1 MQLTWL
7 DALVFVG
14 FFALVVGFSI
24 SRSRDERNT
33 ADYFLAG
40 RSLPWWMIG
49 FSIVAAN
56 ISTEQIVGM
65 AGQGAG
71 TVGLAVSSWQLMGA
85 ACIVLV
91 AFYFLPRFLQSGVYT
106 MPEYLE
112 YRYHP
117 LCRALM
123 AVYTVAIYVGVTMTA
138 VLYSGALTLH
148 TIFDLPLTTSVWIVG
163 LIAAVYTTWGGLR
176 AVAFADLFQGSGLLL
191 GGLLTTAIGLWAV
204 GGIAPLMEYSGD
216 RLHMILPAD
225 HPDLPW
231 TAVLAG
237 MWIPNFYYTGLNQ
250 FIVQRTLGARDLRQ
264 GQMGILFAASLWL
277 LVPFAIV
284 LPGIISH
291 QLYGASLSSADQA
304 YPMLI
309 RNLIPAGVRS
319 LLLAFLV
326 GAVVSSLASMLN
338 SASTIFTL
346 DLYRRRWRPQ
356 AGERHLVRVGRVMTV
371 VFVVIGCCIAPQL
384 GHPRFRGVFN
394 FIQEFQGY
402 ISPGILA
409 AFVFGFVVRRAP
421 AAAGVAALSI
431 SAPLYGLLQ
440 WRCAELHFLVRMA
453 LTFGAVIAA
462 MTLITWWRPLAA
474 PWRPPAGRGR
484 RVDPPSGLVLWWG
497 AGVIVAVAAIFLLF
511 R

>member
-14 FFALVVGFSI
+14 FFVLVVVSSI
-24 SRSRDERNT
+24 YQSREEKTS

-71 TVGLAVSSWQLMGA
+71 TVGLAVSSWQLMGS

-91 AFYFLPRFLQSGVYT
+91 AFYFLPRFLQSGIFT

-117 LCRALM
+117 ACRSLM
-123 AVYTVAIYVGVTMTA
+123 AIYTMVIYVGVTITA

-148 TIFDLPLTTSVWIVG
+148 TIFDLPLATSVWIVG

-176 AVAFADLFQGSGLLL
+176 AVAFADLFQGSGLLV
-191 GGLLTTAIGLWAV
+191 GGLLTTGIGLWAI
-204 GGIAPLMEYSGD
+204 GGWGRLLETSGES
-216 RLHMILPAD
+216 LHMILPAD

-250 FIVQRTLGARDLRQ
+250 FIVQRTLGARNLRQ

-284 LPGIISH
+284 LPGIISS
-291 QLYGASLSSADQA
+291 QLYGSHLQSPDQA

-309 RNLIPAGVRS
+309 RNLIPVGVRS
-319 LLLAFLV
+319 LLLAFLA

-356 AGERHLVRVGRVMTV
+356 AGERHLVWIGRLMTV
-371 VFVVIGCCIAPQL
+371 IFVLIGCWIAPQL

-409 AFVFGFVVRRAP
+409 AFIFGFAVRRAP
-421 AAAGVAALSI
+421 AAAGLAALLV

-440 WRCAELHFLVRMA
+440 WQFGHVHFLLRMGV
-453 LTFGAVIAA
+453 TFGAVVAVMA
-462 MTLITWWRPLAA
+462 MITWRSPLPE
-474 PWRPPAGRGR
+474 PWRPPAGED

-497 AGVIVAVAAIFLLF
+497 TAVIAVVAGLF
-511 R
+511 VWLR